1 MKKIFLSLM
10 ALTMCVMSYAEGG
23 SVLGKAEEGSEYW
36 GNGDPYYKCYGLEDG
51 SVALYAIYLSAATT
65 EIAIPAYIYTSTT
78 DENGDYLYYE
88 VSQVGYSNWGVI
100 WVDLEGINQ
109 LTNLTSVTISEG
121 IKKVNTSAFYGASAL
136 QYLTLPAS
144 LTEIGGY
151 AFQNCYALEGIWYNA
166 LTTPIAS
173 VGESAFSGTGD
184 AWDSIYNNCFVYIL
198 KSDVKEA
205 FNTGNYDA
213 WDYFYDY
220 GHVKF
225 HTFELYDNYYE
236 DKSFYNN
243 KYVNVKTNRTFTA
256 GHWHTI
262 CFPFS
267 IDNWNLKN
275 VFGDA
280 VELAY
285 LSTSNLVGEDL
296 YLHFGTDVNYTD
308 ACKPY
313 LIKPSKDVAEYA
325 EFSGVWF
332 STEANSKTAHTNNA
346 NFIGSFEQ
354 KVLTADQ
361 YFMGNDDNLYTNAG
375 VIMGG
380 YRAYFE
386 FGASVPAGVR
396 AHITINGKVTT
407 DVENV
412 QSDDVQC
419 TKVIENGQLY
429 MMYKGTK
436 YNIQGQIIK

>member
-1 MKKIFLSLM
+1 MRKIFLSLVSLL
-10 ALTMCVMSYAEGG
+10 ACATMYAEGG
-23 SVLGKAEEGSEYW
+23 NVLGTATAGTEYW
-36 GNGDPYYKCYGLEDG
+36 STGDPYYKCYGLEDG

-65 EIAIPAYIYTSTT
+65 EITVPAYIYTNTT
-78 DENGDYLYYE
+78 DGNGDYLYYK

-100 WVDLEGINQ
+100 WVNLNDANQ
-109 LTNLTSVTISEG
+109 LTSLTSVAISEG
-121 IKKVNTSAFYGASAL
+121 VEKVNTSAFYGTSAL

-151 AFQNCYALEGIWYNA
+151 AFQNCDALEGIWYNSE
-166 LTTPIAS
+166 TTPIATVGADAFKGSSEWDYIYKNCS
-173 VGESAFSGTGD
+173 V
-184 AWDSIYNNCFVYIL
+184 YVLNN
-198 KSDVKEA
+198 DVKEA
-205 FNTGNYDA
+205 FDTGVYDA

-220 GHVKF
+220 NNVKYHSF
-225 HTFELYDNYYE
+225 TLYDNYYV
-236 DKSFYNN
+236 DKSWYNDH
-243 KYVNVKTNRTFTA
+243 YVNVKTNRTFTA

-296 YLHFGTDVNYTD
+296 YLNFGTDATYTN
-308 ACKPY
+308 ACTPY
-313 LIKPSKDVAEYA
+313 LIKPSQDVAAEA
-325 EFSGVWF
+325 EFAGVWY
-332 STEANSKTAHTNNA
+332 SEALSKTIHTDDA
-346 NFIGSFEQ
+346 DFIGSFEQ
-354 KVLTADQ
+354 KTLTSDQ

-375 VIMGG
+375 VTMYGF
-380 YRAYFE
+380 RAYFE

-396 AHITINGKVTT
+396 ARITINGKVTT